1 MSGTYALTEHDSKK
15 LLAEYGVHI
24 SREVIAHSV
33 DEAISCAESIGFP
46 VVLKLNGPDYM
57 HKTESDGV
65 RLHLADRAT
74 VRSAAEELFDR
85 PDKPVSLLVSE
96 HIRSSRE
103 FIAGVTRNTDF
114 GLTLAFGLGG
124 IFTEVIADITFRLLP
139 ATRYEIRSMFED
151 LSSKALFKAFR
162 GEPEI
167 HVEELTEV
175 LFSISNCALDRKKI
189 ISIDVNPILFPG
201 GHPVAVDALV
211 IAHE

>member
-15 LLAEYGVHI
+15 LLAEYGVRI

-46 VVLKLNGPDYM
+46 VVLKLSGPNYM

-65 RLHLADRAT
+65 RLHLTDRAS
-74 VRSAAEELFDR
+74 VRVAAEELFYR
-85 PDKPVSLLVSE
+85 SDKPDSLLVSE
-96 HIRSSRE
+96 HILSSRE

-114 GLTLAFGLGG
+114 GLTLAFGIGG

-139 ATRYEIRSMFED
+139 ATKYEIRSMFDD

-167 HVEELTEV
+167 QIEELTQV
-175 LFSISNCALDRKKI
+175 LFSISKCALDSEKI
-189 ISIDVNPILFPG
+189 VSIDVNPILFPD